1 MKENKLPIFAIIV
14 AIAIT
19 VFDLIWLRQSK
30 LFFFLIG
37 IAAFIVVLPFLMSL
51 LLKVGLEKEKEEMFL
66 EFSRNL
72 VESVK
77 SGIPVSKSIIN
88 ISNKDF
94 GSLTPHVKKLANQSK
109 KLYFVLF
116 LFFIIMF
123 VLLM

>member
-51 LLKVGLEKEKEEMFL
+51 LLKVGLEKEI
-66 EFSRNL
+66 RD
-72 VESVK
+72 V
-77 SGIPVSKSIIN
+77 P
-88 ISNKDF
+88 
-94 GSLTPHVKKLANQSK
+94 
-109 KLYFVLF
+109 
-116 LFFIIMF
+116 
-123 VLLM
+123 